1 MHTPSPASR
10 TWTTR
15 QLVALLFANMV
26 LACGGVL
33 VRWADTGTVAAGFW
47 RVSLALPILVTLAWR
62 EPGGLAR
69 IAPARLLVL
78 LCAGVFF
85 GMNIAAWHIG
95 IDNTKLGNAALFGNA
110 GSLVLMAWG
119 VIAARRR
126 PRLLEVLAI
135 GAALTGAA
143 LLMAGSL
150 EIGHA
155 NLTGDLMC
163 LLAGLLFAVYVLLL
177 NSARRELPPV
187 TVLAGSMLASAPVLL
202 AIATLRG
209 EAIIP
214 HDWTPLILLAFS
226 SQILGQGLLINY
238 LRYFSPLMI
247 GMLLLTQPAVSAL
260 VGWIAF
266 AETLSVQD
274 VIGMLF
280 LAAAL
285 VMARAGDGT

>member
-1 MHTPSPASR
+1 MTAHPPAPR

-15 QLVALLFANMV
+15 QLVALLIANMA

-33 VRWADTGTVAAGFW
+33 VRWADTGSVAAGFW
-47 RVSLALPILVTLAWR
+47 RISLALPILLALAWR

-78 LCAGVFF
+78 LCAGGVFGF
-85 GMNIAAWHIG
+85 NIAAWHIG

-119 VIAARRR
+119 VIAGRRP
-126 PRLLEVLAI
+126 PRLLELLAI
-135 GAALTGAA
+135 GAALAGAA

-155 NLTGDLMC
+155 NLAGDLMC

-177 NSARRELPPV
+177 NSARRDLPPV

-209 EAIIP
+209 EAILP
-214 HDWTPLILLAFS
+214 HDWTPLILLALS
-226 SQILGQGLLINY
+226 SQIVGQGLLINY

-266 AETLSVQD
+266 AETLSPLD
-274 VIGMLF
+274 VIGMLL

-285 VMARAGDGT
+285 VMARAGEGT

>member
-1 MHTPSPASR
+1 MSTNTPPPR
-10 TWTTR
+10 TWKTR
-15 QLVALLFANMV
+15 QLVALLVANMM
-26 LACGGVL
+26 LACGGLL
-33 VRWADTGTVAAGFW
+33 VRWADTGAVAAGFW
-47 RVSLALPILVTLAWR
+47 RVTLALPILLLVAWR

-69 IAPARLLVL
+69 IAPRRLVVL
-78 LCAGVFF
+78 LCAGGIF
-85 GMNIAAWHIG
+85 GLNIAAWHIG
-95 IDNTKLGNAALFGNA
+95 IDKTKLGNAALFGNA

-119 VIAARRR
+119 VIAARRP
-126 PRLLEVLAI
+126 PRLPELLAI
-135 GAALTGAA
+135 GAALGGAA
-143 LLMAGSL
+143 LLMVGSL

-209 EAIIP
+209 EAILP

-226 SQILGQGLLINY
+226 SQIVGQGLLINY

-247 GMLLLTQPAVSAL
+247 GVALLTQPAISAL

-274 VIGMLF
+274 VIGMVL
-280 LAAAL
+280 LATAL
-285 VMARAGDGT
+285 VMARAGDRA